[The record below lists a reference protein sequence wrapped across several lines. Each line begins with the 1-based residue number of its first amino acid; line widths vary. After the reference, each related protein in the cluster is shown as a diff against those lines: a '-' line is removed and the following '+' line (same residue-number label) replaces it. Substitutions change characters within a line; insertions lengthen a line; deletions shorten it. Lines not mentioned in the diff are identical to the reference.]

1 MNSIFDEYYETIIK
15 EAIGLNEMPVR
26 GVASDLKSFKPSKD
40 IGSYSI
46 TDVTGED
53 EEKIKQVLI
62 KVGEYVLDDLKQ
74 PSSASRKEYQDNVAA
89 FIRKAINDVFPDSK
103 KASGSKPFTARDYYA
118 ARAVIKAFED
128 QNIINTSDTGD
139 KIQKGSVEKDE
150 LPQTVSDITS
160 DATNEVETKVQD
172 DLNDTKEKQEEAGG
186 EESEAGEIGLVK
198 GDKFE
203 PTAVYSVSSES
214 DTDNLSPL
222 EKYALDYVEPETK
235 GVDIVK
241 MLKNS
246 IKLRNKESEIRDIL
260 DNLVKKGILAKTG
273 EDEEGGYGV
282 SKSGDDT
289 VEDILKG
296 MGPRENP
303 ETGVLGDL

>member
-1 MNSIFDEYYETIIK
+1 MNSIFDEYYETLIK
-15 EAIGLNEMPVR
+15 EAIGLNEMPVSR
-26 GVASDLKSFKPSKD
+26 IASDITSFNPNKE

-46 TDVTGED
+46 TDITGED

-62 KVGEYVLDDLKQ
+62 KVGEYVIDNLKE
-74 PSSASRKEYQDNVAA
+74 PSPASRKEYQDVVAE

-103 KASGSKPFTARDYYA
+103 KASGGKPFTARDYYA
-118 ARAVIKAFED
+118 ARAIIKAFED
-128 QNIINTSDTGD
+128 QNIINTNDTGG
-139 KIQKGSVEKDE
+139 KIEKGSVEKDE
-150 LPQTVSDITS
+150 LPQTVADITQDVS
-160 DATNEVETKVQD
+160 NEVEAKVQD
-172 DLNDTKEKQEEAGG
+172 DLDDTKEKQEETQV
-186 EESEAGEIGLVK
+186 EVGEIGLVK

-203 PTAVYSVSSES
+203 PTAVYSVDETS
-214 DTDNLSPL
+214 DKENLSPL
-222 EKYALDYVEPETK
+222 EKYALDYVEPETR

-246 IKLRNKESEIRDIL
+246 IKLRNKENEIRDVL
-260 DNLVKKGILAKTG
+260 DSLVKKGILAKTG
-273 EDEEGGYGV
+273 DDEDSGRGV
-282 SKSGDDT
+282 SKTGDDT

>member
-15 EAIGLNEMPVR
+15 EAIGLNEMPVSR
-26 GVASDLKSFKPSKD
+26 IASDLTSFKPSKD

-46 TDVTGED
+46 TDITGDD

-62 KVGEYVLDDLKQ
+62 KTGEYVLDNLKE
-74 PSSASRKEYQDNVAA
+74 PSTASRKEYQDVVAE

-103 KASGSKPFTARDYYA
+103 KATGGKPFTARDYYA

-128 QNIINTSDTGD
+128 QNIIDTSANAG
-139 KIQKGSVEKDE
+139 KIQKGSVEKDQ
-150 LPQTVSDITS
+150 LPQTVSDITKDVS
-160 DATNEVETKVQD
+160 NEVEAKVQD
-172 DLNDTKEKQEEAGG
+172 DLDDTKEKQEEVGT
-186 EESEAGEIGLVK
+186 ETGEIGLVK

-203 PTAVYSVSSES
+203 PTAVYSVSSDS
-214 DTDNLSPL
+214 DTESLSPM
-222 EKYALDYVEPETK
+222 EKYVLDYVEPETR
-235 GVDIVK
+235 GVDLVK

-260 DNLVKKGILAKTG
+260 DSLVKKGILGKTG
-273 EDEEGGYGV
+273 EEEDSGSV
-282 SKSGDDT
+282 ISKTGDDS
-289 VEDILKG
+289 VEDILRG

-303 ETGVLGDL
+303 ETGVLGEL

>member
-15 EAIGLNEMPVR
+15 EAIGLNEMPVSR
-26 GVASDLKSFKPSKD
+26 IASDISSFKPSKEL
-40 IGSYSI
+40 GSYSI

-62 KVGEYVLDDLKQ
+62 KVGEYVIDNLKE
-74 PSSASRKEYQDNVAA
+74 PSAASRKEYQDVVAE

-103 KASGSKPFTARDYYA
+103 KASGGKPFTARDYYA
-118 ARAVIKAFED
+118 ARAIIKAFED
-128 QNIINTSDTGD
+128 QNIINTSDTGGQ
-139 KIQKGSVEKDE
+139 IQKGSVEKDE
-150 LPQTVSDITS
+150 LPQTVADITQDVS
-160 DATNEVETKVQD
+160 NEVETKVQD
-172 DLNDTKEKQEEAGG
+172 DLNDTKEKQEETGR
-186 EESEAGEIGLVK
+186 EVGEIGLVK

-203 PTAVYSVSSES
+203 PTAVYSID
-214 DTDNLSPL
+214 DTSNKDSLNPL
-222 EKYALDYVEPETK
+222 EKYVLDYVEPESR

-246 IKLRNKESEIRDIL
+246 IKLRNKENEIRDIL
-260 DNLVKKGILAKTG
+260 DSLVKKGVLGKTG
-273 EDEEGGYGV
+273 EDEDSGRGV

-289 VEDILKG
+289 VEDILKS

-303 ETGVLGDL
+303 ETGVLGDI

>member
-15 EAIGLNEMPVR
+15 EAIGLNEMPVSR
-26 GVASDLKSFKPSKD
+26 IASDLTSFKPSKD

-46 TDVTGED
+46 TDVTGDD

-62 KVGEYVLDDLKQ
+62 KVGEYVIDNLKE
-74 PSSASRKEYQDNVAA
+74 PSSVSRKEYQDVVAE

-103 KASGSKPFTARDYYA
+103 KATGDKPFTARDYYA

-128 QNIINTSDTGD
+128 QNIINTKEGGGQ
-139 KIQKGSVEKDE
+139 IQKGSVEKDE
-150 LPQTVSDITS
+150 LPQTVTDIQKDVS
-160 DATNEVETKVQD
+160 NEVETKVQD
-172 DLNDTKEKQEEAGG
+172 DLDDTKEKQENS
-186 EESEAGEIGLVK
+186 ESETGEIGLVK

-203 PTAVYSVSSES
+203 PTAVYSVDDSAEKEGL
-214 DTDNLSPL
+214 NPM

-235 GVDIVK
+235 GVDLVK

-260 DNLVKKGILAKTG
+260 DSLVKKGILAKTG
-273 EDEEGGYGV
+273 EDEDSGHGI
-282 SKSGDDT
+282 SRSGDDA
-289 VEDILKG
+289 VEDILKS

-303 ETGVLGDL
+303 ETGVLGEL